1 MIGFG
6 YTDATNTNS
15 PAYMGFEE
23 TSNSGDT
30 KGVLTFHTRDVITD
44 TAPTERMRIN
54 STGVVSIGN
63 TENTG
68 YSDDYLVQVGTDG
81 SGSNSFGMLIRANT
95 SGTGKLGFADGAD
108 ADATGKVWYDHS
120 TNYMRFDTAGSE
132 RMRIESSAMV
142 KLAPSINI
150 GSIRNQGVSVN
161 TSATNVLDMGSLV
174 TSGDLG
180 KGRYLVTV
188 CANGGTVG
196 TAATGIFGLSNSGAV
211 YLYETVNADSI
222 TLGVNGANIT
232 AATSSGTYTMH
243 ANAIPLSVDN

>member
-1 MIGFG
+1 MLQITGNDGIQLKRSGQTNGF
-6 YTDATNTNS
+6 
-15 PAYMGFEE
+15 
-23 TSNSGDT
+23 
-30 KGVLTFHTRDVITD
+30 VIRPN
-44 TAPTERMRIN
+44 A
-54 STGVVSIGN
+54 S
-63 TENTG
+63 
-68 YSDDYLVQVGTDG
+68 TDG
-81 SGSNSFGMLIRANT
+81 LRFTQA
-95 SGTGKLGFADGAD
+95 GTGD
-108 ADATGKVWYDHS
+108 
-120 TNYMRFDTAGSE
+120 
-132 RMRIESSAMV
+132 RMTIEASAMV

-161 TSATNVLDMGSLV
+161 TSATNVLNMGSLV

-211 YLYETVNADSI
+211 YLYETVSADSVS
-222 TLGVNGANIT
+222 LGVSGGNIT